1 MARTVTFSDKR
12 VVDLVKERLMP
23 VWESVAPVSVA
34 VFNLGDGRKVK
45 GTMGG
50 EIALYFCRPDG
61 KVFDIL
67 PALHSPHVTYWAIKN
82 ALEFYDRTGATDE
95 AIRTYHADKYLG
107 MVLAAAGVAT
117 PEAKRSIARRKSKEA
132 SADKATRAMGE
143 MLDSKTGI
151 VSGPEP
157 ITVIEPGG
165 LELHKRAVHE
175 AMKSGDPKSPQEWK
189 EHVFV
194 RILQEELKGGEF
206 EYDVDSLAPISIIED

>member
-1 MARTVTFSDKR
+1 VTFSDKR
-12 VVDLVKERLMP
+12 VVDLVSERMIP

-34 VFNLGDGRKVK
+34 TFNLGDGRVVK

-95 AIRTYHADKYLG
+95 AIRTHHLQKL
-107 MVLAAAGVAT
+107 MEMMAAGKGEAT
-117 PEAKRSIARRKSKEA
+117 PEARSSIARRRSKDA
-132 SADKATRAMGE
+132 SADKATRDLGE
-143 MLDSKTGI
+143 MSLSKTGI
-151 VSGPEP
+151 VVGEEP

-165 LELHKRAVHE
+165 LELHKRAVHQ
-175 AMKSGDPKSPQEWK
+175 AMSSPAPLRTPQEWK
-189 EHVFV
+189 EEVFV
-194 RILQEELKGGEF
+194 KILQEELKGGEF
-206 EYDVDSLAPISIIED
+206 VYDVDSLKPISIIED